1 MTIYSMALPVHRQRL
16 VADYRAGGQD
26 KSIDVGHIALKEA
39 AE

>member
-16 VADYRAGGQD
+16 VQIVPAAD